1 MTIWE
6 NSTSVSLKKTPT
18 SWAQHDTLQETIA
31 FANKRKSLL
40 VIQLKNKLSD
50 LKPLFSH
57 KKSLTLQKRSKK
69 MFLHWTAN
77 LADQNKHQ
85 PLKIDIR
92 VTYHTVL
99 SVWNTPLIDTC
110 QHCSTS
116 RTNQAPNAGFQ
127 NRGVCL
133 QAFPSFPSPSPHFHF
148 FALVSFLARPKPRIP
163 FLCLSLLRNQTE
175 TLATQT
181 IWSLKTRCKHK
192 FVWESKYSPFV
203 QLKLLNFDP
212 FCVEWQ
218 KPIQFSIATA
228 YGILVA
234 ILSLFSVIMSIR
246 LLYKQTSKRPSN
258 ALFYFPQEQKTGIAP
273 TWIINEKELD

>member
-57 KKSLTLQKRSKK
+57 KKSLTFQKRSKK

-92 VTYHTVL
+92 VTYHTVH

-116 RTNQAPNAGFQ
+116 RANQAPNAGFQ

-133 QAFPSFPSPSPHFHF
+133 QAFPSFPPPPPTFIFSLLFHF
-148 FALVSFLARPKPRIP
+148 SRGQNRESRSSV
-163 FLCLSLLRNQTE
+163 FLCSETKRKRLLR
-175 TLATQT
+175 
-181 IWSLKTRCKHK
+181 R
-192 FVWESKYSPFV
+192 
-203 QLKLLNFDP
+203 
-212 FCVEWQ
+212 
-218 KPIQFSIATA
+218 
-228 YGILVA
+228 
-234 ILSLFSVIMSIR
+234 LS
-246 LLYKQTSKRPSN
+246 
-258 ALFYFPQEQKTGIAP
+258 
-273 TWIINEKELD
+273 DH

>member
-57 KKSLTLQKRSKK
+57 KKSLTFQKRSKK
-69 MFLHWTAN
+69 TFLHWTAN

-116 RTNQAPNAGFQ
+116 RANQAPNAGFQ

-212 FCVEWQ
+212 FCVI
-218 KPIQFSIATA
+218 K
-228 YGILVA
+228 
-234 ILSLFSVIMSIR
+234 
-246 LLYKQTSKRPSN
+246 LYKLMNDRSQFNSVLLPLTV
-258 ALFYFPQEQKTGIAP
+258 Y
-273 TWIINEKELD
+273 

>member
-1 MTIWE
+1 MSPNDQYRLWTFVFLFRL
-6 NSTSVSLKKTPT
+6 TKQSVNDHLREFNICISKKTPT

-31 FANKRKSLL
+31 FANKRKSFL

-57 KKSLTLQKRSKK
+57 KKSLTFQKRSKK

-77 LADQNKHQ
+77 LADRNKHQ

-116 RTNQAPNAGFQ
+116 RANQAPNAGFQ

-148 FALVSFLARPKPRIP
+148 SRGQNRESRSSV
-163 FLCLSLLRNQTE
+163 FLCSETKRKRLLR
-175 TLATQT
+175 
-181 IWSLKTRCKHK
+181 R
-192 FVWESKYSPFV
+192 
-203 QLKLLNFDP
+203 
-212 FCVEWQ
+212 
-218 KPIQFSIATA
+218 
-228 YGILVA
+228 
-234 ILSLFSVIMSIR
+234 LS
-246 LLYKQTSKRPSN
+246 
-258 ALFYFPQEQKTGIAP
+258 
-273 TWIINEKELD
+273 DH

>member
-57 KKSLTLQKRSKK
+57 KKSLTFQKRSKK

-92 VTYHTVL
+92 VTDLTVL

-116 RTNQAPNAGFQ
+116 RANQALRLLANAGFQ

-148 FALVSFLARPKPRIP
+148 LALVSFLARPKPRIP
-163 FLCLSLLRNQTE
+163 FLVLSLLRNQTE
-175 TLATQT
+175 TLATQAVRKRT
-181 IWSLKTRCKHK
+181 QIVYQKICSNDFKKTPRLYNIW
-192 FVWESKYSPFV
+192 
-203 QLKLLNFDP
+203 
-212 FCVEWQ
+212 
-218 KPIQFSIATA
+218 I
-228 YGILVA
+228 
-234 ILSLFSVIMSIR
+234 
-246 LLYKQTSKRPSN
+246 
-258 ALFYFPQEQKTGIAP
+258 
-273 TWIINEKELD
+273 